1 MRYESVECAN
11 PQVSFFKNYGM
22 GVKGLLPFTVYDV
35 TKREIFSAC
44 FNFTFL
50 GHSHRKIK
58 GKNSRI
64 FTINMA

>member
-44 FNFTFL
+44 FNIYISGSFP
-50 GHSHRKIK
+50 
-58 GKNSRI
+58 
-64 FTINMA
+64 